1 MGPFTYKALFKNWK
15 RANARS
21 LLKGSLAEDV
31 KSYGT
36 IIVKQT
42 HATQK
47 CALTAWRSSESRVYF
62 GLGVGAMG
70 LVEIDPNV
78 GWYCGRSESG
88 WNVYEVEGHE
98 LKVTF
103 GSERSLVRRW
113 AACRLL
119 VV

>member
-1 MGPFTYKALFKNWK
+1 
-15 RANARS
+15 
-21 LLKGSLAEDV
+21 
-31 KSYGT
+31 
-36 IIVKQT
+36 
-42 HATQK
+42 
-47 CALTAWRSSESRVYF
+47 
-62 GLGVGAMG
+62 MG

-119 VV
+119 VVRSGTPADDDIILSGPDLENVELGCEVWGEPLDEQVDDDKDQDDQDDES